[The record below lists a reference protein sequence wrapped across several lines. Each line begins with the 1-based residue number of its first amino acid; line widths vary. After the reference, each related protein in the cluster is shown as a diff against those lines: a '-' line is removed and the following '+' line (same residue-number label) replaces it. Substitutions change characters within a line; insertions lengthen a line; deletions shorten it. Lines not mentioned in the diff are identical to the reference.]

1 MRQIFSSIADV
12 IIVGGNHSGLSLAA
26 ALGSAG
32 LRVIC
37 LERAPSPQKAKAKW
51 DGRTVALSYRS
62 VQLLT
67 VAGVWPY
74 LKPKACPI
82 QDIRVADQD
91 SLLCLDFHSH
101 EVSVHPFGW
110 IVENVLFRQALE
122 KRLRQ
127 LPNVTVIH
135 EASVADIDPG
145 MAHACVR
152 LEDGRHMKASLVV
165 AADGRGSRCRELA
178 GISTYGWDYHQTAI
192 ICTIAHSLPHKNVAV
207 EHFQPGGPFATLP
220 MTGNRSSIVWT
231 EKTGAAAAL
240 MAMDIEDFTALL
252 QQRVEPY
259 LGSVQLLGQRASYPL
274 NLQHA
279 RRYTSRRLVLVGDAA
294 HGIHPIAGQGLNL
307 GLSDIEVLVDE
318 LTQAHEMGLD
328 PGDPSVLRRYE
339 KRRRFDNGNMV
350 IMTDLLDRLFSNAVP
365 SVQAARR
372 LGLGLVQNMP
382 RLRRF
387 FMRTAMGVGRFQE
400 KIV

>member
-1 MRQIFSSIADV
+1 
-12 IIVGGNHSGLSLAA
+12 
-26 ALGSAG
+26 
-32 LRVIC
+32 
-37 LERAPSPQKAKAKW
+37 
-51 DGRTVALSYRS
+51 
-62 VQLLT
+62 
-67 VAGVWPY
+67 
-74 LKPKACPI
+74 
-82 QDIRVADQD
+82 
-91 SLLCLDFHSH
+91 
-101 EVSVHPFGW
+101 
-110 IVENVLFRQALE
+110 
-122 KRLRQ
+122 
-127 LPNVTVIH
+127 
-135 EASVADIDPG
+135 
-145 MAHACVR
+145 
-152 LEDGRHMKASLVV
+152 
-165 AADGRGSRCRELA
+165 
-178 GISTYGWDYHQTAI
+178 
-192 ICTIAHSLPHKNVAV
+192 
-207 EHFQPGGPFATLP
+207 

-240 MAMDIEDFTALL
+240 MAMAIEDFTALL

-294 HGIHPIAGQGLNL
+294 HGIHPIAVQGLNL